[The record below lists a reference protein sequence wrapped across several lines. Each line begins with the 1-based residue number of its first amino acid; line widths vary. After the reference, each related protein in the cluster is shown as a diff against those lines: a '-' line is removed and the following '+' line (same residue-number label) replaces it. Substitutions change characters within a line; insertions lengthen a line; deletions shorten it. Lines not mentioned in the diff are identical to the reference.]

1 MHRFVRVA
9 TAWVAVVGGMALG
22 GSAGAEGFM
31 DLRVGGAFSSD
42 GNASVSGGGMFQSGR
57 VDDSFTTGLRGG
69 YWFDFSYL
77 RWLGLA
83 GDVSFF
89 APHQSGSGGV
99 DIYVLPFTPLLMAR
113 LPLLTS
119 DELPNGRL
127 QPYAAIG
134 PGIFTTVVYED
145 STDYT
150 AAGVDVGL
158 DVRAGLNVQILKWL
172 GVFAEY
178 RYTSYEAD
186 VDDDVFGVNVQTE
199 LDLDSHHVAAGV
211 GFHF

>member
-1 MHRFVRVA
+1 
-9 TAWVAVVGGMALG
+9 
-22 GSAGAEGFM
+22 
-31 DLRVGGAFSSD
+31 
-42 GNASVSGGGMFQSGR
+42 
-57 VDDSFTTGLRGG
+57 
-69 YWFDFSYL
+69 
-77 RWLGLA
+77 LA

-186 VDDDVFGVNVQTE
+186 VDEDVFGVNVQTE